1 MIGRGGSLLP
11 RRFGTSE
18 TRASGRISRPVPG
31 ARGPLALHR
40 WAPGFVERPARAMA
54 RGAPHAQM
62 GSLGVQEKTS
72 HQFKLPKMAKGE
84 GFGLGHPP
92 ANIPLST
99 TQRPSRGGHS
109 RIPAASAQW
118 LPFDDH
124 KNGSTKKMAPDAI
137 SRLAFPSSSNAS
149 DLQSSALSSQRP
161 SSYLQGSSTTIPR
174 CSTFILDKRDLWLA
188 HAVPVTT
195 DHLKASLPRSLTSAT
210 SSE

>member
-1 MIGRGGSLLP
+1 VIGRGGSLLP

-124 KNGSTKKMAPDAI
+124 KNGSTKKWRPT
-137 SRLAFPSSSNAS
+137 LYPAS
-149 DLQSSALSSQRP
+149 
-161 SSYLQGSSTTIPR
+161 GSSTTIPR

-188 HAVPVTT
+188 HAAPVTT
-195 DHLKASLPRSLTSAT
+195 DHLNARVSVLLLLK
-210 SSE
+210 